1 LTKKEVVYWKIEAVT
16 IIFIVICISIS
27 FYLVFLSFQ
36 ILDELL
42 RKQLVTF
49 AASFLITGIAIFAA
63 LTVYLGIKIAFKEQ
77 KT

>member
-1 LTKKEVVYWKIEAVT
+1 MTKKEFVYWKIEAVT

-63 LTVYLGIKIAFKEQ
+63 LTVYLGIKIAFKGQ
-77 KT
+77 KI

>member
-1 LTKKEVVYWKIEAVT
+1 LTKKEFVYWKIEAVT

-63 LTVYLGIKIAFKEQ
+63 LTVYLGIKIAFKGQ
-77 KT
+77 KI

>member
-1 LTKKEVVYWKIEAVT
+1 MTKKEVVYWKIEAVT
-16 IIFIVICISIS
+16 IIFIVICISVS

-49 AASFLITGIAIFAA
+49 AASFLITGIAIFAT

>member
-1 LTKKEVVYWKIEAVT
+1 MTKKEVVYWKIEAVT

-49 AASFLITGIAIFAA
+49 AASFLITGIAIFAT
-63 LTVYLGIKIAFKEQ
+63 LTVYLGIKRAFKEQ